1 MEITCNKT
9 VNMIV
14 EFVNDR
20 YSFINA
26 KVLSE
31 EPMIITM
38 FSDREIELMSGY
50 GEEEIEKTNYELVEN
65 IVIAVIDDI
74 REACDLD
81 CDYSIGG
88 NNVVDITIF

>member
-38 FSDREIELMSGY
+38 FSDREIELISGY

-74 REACDLD
+74 REAFDLD

>member
-65 IVIAVIDDI
+65 I
-74 REACDLD
+74 
-81 CDYSIGG
+81 GG

>member
-74 REACDLD
+74 RR
-81 CDYSIGG
+81 SI
-88 NNVVDITIF
+88 